1 MDRNIQ
7 PIYNPLTEVK
17 IPEIQEYTLR
27 NGVKVYAVKATGA
40 EVIRVDVSF
49 GAGNWYQPNPLIAA
63 MTNAL
68 MREGAG
74 KQSAHEIA
82 ESIDYYGSHL
92 QVHCDKDN
100 AGFIAY
106 TLSKYFENTLSILN
120 DIVREPRFDSNE
132 LDVLVMKSRQ
142 NYRIENQKVS
152 VISRRILME
161 SMFGADNP
169 YGEPLAEEQYDSV
182 SMDEIKTYFNN
193 YYSNKNCSILIS
205 GFVTD
210 EHIKLID
217 KYFGDDFGNYIN
229 SEPDYIL
236 KPSDTKFNYSEKA
249 GAVQSS
255 VRLGKPSINLTSADY
270 PKLQVVNTLLG
281 GYFGSR
287 LMKNIREDKG
297 YTYGIG
303 SVMVSLK
310 QSGFFTIISE
320 VGADVCKSAIEE
332 INKEIDILCN
342 TLVDEKELTLVKSY
356 MMGDLARNLDGAFN
370 IAETVKSVI
379 DFGIGADFF
388 RYQQECIMNISAQEI
403 RDLAQKY
410 LSKDSMYTAVAGRY

>member
-7 PIYNPLTEVK
+7 PTYNPLTEVK
-17 IPEIQEYTLR
+17 IPDIKEYTLK
-27 NGVKVYAVKATGA
+27 NGIKVYAVRATGA

-49 GAGNWYQPNPLIAA
+49 GAGNWYQPSPLIAA

-74 KQSAHEIA
+74 KYNAHQIA
-82 ESIDYYGSHL
+82 ENIDYYGSHL

-120 DIVREPRFDSNE
+120 DIVREPHFDSNE

-142 NYRIENQKVS
+142 NFKIENQKVS
-152 VISRRILME
+152 VISRRVLMKNL
-161 SMFGADNP
+161 FGADNP
-169 YGEPLAEEQYDSV
+169 YGESLTEEQYNSV
-182 SMDEIKTYFNN
+182 SLDEIKEYFNQ

-217 KYFGDDFGNYIN
+217 KYFGDNFGNYNN
-229 SEPDYIL
+229 SEPGYIL
-236 KPSDTKFNYSEKA
+236 KSSDTKFNYSEKD

-255 VRLGKPSINLTSADY
+255 VRFGKPLINLTSSDY

-287 LMKNIREDKG
+287 LMKNIREEKG

-303 SVMVSLK
+303 SVLVSLK
-310 QSGFFTIISE
+310 HSGFFTIISE
-320 VGADVCKSAIEE
+320 VGADVCKSAVEE

-342 TLVDEKELTLVKSY
+342 TLVGQDELMLVKNY

-379 DFGIGADFF
+379 DFGFGAEFF
-388 RYQQECIMNISAQEI
+388 KYQQECIMNITAEEI
-403 RDLAQKY
+403 RFLAQKY
-410 LSKDSMYTAVAGRY
+410 LSKESMYTAVAGRY